1 MIDNPSSLLFLEKG
15 EYENVIIY
23 SDNNMIPS
31 SSCSITKLNLT
42 GKTWNIDRLNNNHT
56 IVSLSVTGDVI
67 DLTPLQSTNIV
78 ELSIFGKTVLSQLIG
93 ADKLSH
99 LSLRAYSDDE
109 AAFSSINQELTIYVD
124 SSIQTPKY
132 IDHISEEELKSI
144 CEYYQQF
151 SDFYEEMREFIRSGG
166 IINVFS
172 VKG

>member
-1 MIDNPSSLLFLEKG
+1 M
-15 EYENVIIY
+15 
-23 SDNNMIPS
+23 
-31 SSCSITKLNLT
+31 
-42 GKTWNIDRLNNNHT
+42 
-56 IVSLSVTGDVI
+56 
-67 DLTPLQSTNIV
+67 
-78 ELSIFGKTVLSQLIG
+78 
-93 ADKLSH
+93 SH

-109 AAFSSINQELTIYVD
+109 ADFSSINQIKNLQELTIYVD